1 MLNIHPYANSGR
13 FYGNGSCYVFR
24 WVSPVR
30 NSKKHSTR
38 RRSSCPPPSTTTASQ
53 LEVCAIERHTGTHS
67 KQDLTTERDTMQT
80 CSPPCS
86 REPRDSPCSDSSLSD
101 LDSSVLIEKG
111 EEVTEEFA
119 RLFFLEDDEE
129 NEVGN
134 EEEQKKMKFQVCS
147 MAIRI

>member
-1 MLNIHPYANSGR
+1 
-13 FYGNGSCYVFR
+13 
-24 WVSPVR
+24 
-30 NSKKHSTR
+30 
-38 RRSSCPPPSTTTASQ
+38 
-53 LEVCAIERHTGTHS
+53 
-67 KQDLTTERDTMQT
+67 MQT